1 MSDVETF
8 YCLIVGS
15 RSFSDYELFVA
26 KCDLLLR
33 NWGSVVI
40 VSGGARG
47 ADALAKRYAVD
58 RGYCYM
64 EFPLTGI
71 RTAGVRGISE
81 IVRCTN
87 ISPPM
92 KTVVSSRFGTERV
105 VEPARAFRLPDHTP
119 TLLGLFM
126 CL

>member
-47 ADALAKRYAVD
+47 AGALFSTGKVIQLCD
-58 RGYCYM
+58 FTKVTPSYCGM
-64 EFPLTGI
+64 
-71 RTAGVRGISE
+71 
-81 IVRCTN
+81 IV
-87 ISPPM
+87 
-92 KTVVSSRFGTERV
+92 SR
-105 VEPARAFRLPDHTP
+105 
-119 TLLGLFM
+119 
-126 CL
+126 

>member
-58 RGYCYM
+58 RGYSYM
-64 EFPLTGI
+64 DVPSNL
-71 RTAGVRGISE
+71 
-81 IVRCTN
+81 
-87 ISPPM
+87 
-92 KTVVSSRFGTERV
+92 
-105 VEPARAFRLPDHTP
+105 
-119 TLLGLFM
+119 
-126 CL
+126 

>member
-64 EFPLTGI
+64 EFPADWDTYG
-71 RTAGVRGISE
+71 RRAGCHRVLGRKESW
-81 IVRCTN
+81 N
-87 ISPPM
+87 PP
-92 KTVVSSRFGTERV
+92 E
-105 VEPARAFRLPDHTP
+105 
-119 TLLGLFM
+119 LFA
-126 CL
+126 CRIILQPS

>member
-15 RSFSDYELFVA
+15 RSFSDYELFVT

-64 EFPLTGI
+64 EFPAEDRSHQMSLEKKRDTVS
-71 RTAGVRGISE
+71 RRVSLDE
-81 IVRCTN
+81 IN
-87 ISPPM
+87 NN
-92 KTVVSSRFGTERV
+92 FN
-105 VEPARAFRLPDHTP
+105 AR
-119 TLLGLFM
+119 
-126 CL
+126 

>member
-33 NWGSVVI
+33 NWESVVI

-64 EFPLTGI
+64 GSLLTGI
-71 RTAGVRGISE
+71 RTAGVRGISG

-87 ISPPM
+87 IFPPM
-92 KTVVSSRFGTERV
+92 KTAVSSRFGTERV

>member
-47 ADALAKRYAVD
+47 ADALPDIYVHDGPGLAPPPLYFF
-58 RGYCYM
+58 
-64 EFPLTGI
+64 EF
-71 RTAGVRGISE
+71 
-81 IVRCTN
+81 
-87 ISPPM
+87 
-92 KTVVSSRFGTERV
+92 F
-105 VEPARAFRLPDHTP
+105 
-119 TLLGLFM
+119 
-126 CL
+126 

>member
-47 ADALAKRYAVD
+47 ADGMPWIGDIAIWSSL
-58 RGYCYM
+58 
-64 EFPLTGI
+64 LTGI
-71 RTAGVRGISE
+71 RTAGVRGISG

-87 ISPPM
+87 IFPPM
-92 KTVVSSRFGTERV
+92 KTAVLSRFGTERV
-105 VEPARAFRLPDHTP
+105 VEPARAFRLPDRTP
-119 TLLGLFM
+119 TRLGLSM